1 MAVQY
6 NFEIERGSVF
16 YISFEYRDE
25 NENIINL
32 TNYCARMSVQSVT
45 EGINTKLTYI
55 TDNINSDYSFTIS
68 PDQGLIVLQLS
79 ALATQAFDFTNAVY
93 DLDVKLPNSQFVG
106 AGDNITR
113 ILYGNITIIS
123 RNVPQ
128 PDPFVCNNLSDPD
141 NCISCE

>member
-6 NFEIERGSVF
+6 NFEIEKGSVF

-25 NENIINL
+25 NNNIINL
-32 TNYCARMSVQSVT
+32 TNYCARMSIQSAT
-45 EGINTKLTYI
+45 DGDNTKLTYI

-68 PDQGLIVLQLS
+68 PDQGLITLQLAAS
-79 ALATQAFDFTNAVY
+79 TTEGFDFTSAIY
-93 DLDVKLPNSQFVG
+93 DLDLKLPNSQFVG

-113 ILYGNITIIS
+113 ILYGNIGMVS
-123 RNVPQ
+123 RNVTQ
-128 PDPFVCNNLSDPD
+128 PEPFVCNNLSDPD